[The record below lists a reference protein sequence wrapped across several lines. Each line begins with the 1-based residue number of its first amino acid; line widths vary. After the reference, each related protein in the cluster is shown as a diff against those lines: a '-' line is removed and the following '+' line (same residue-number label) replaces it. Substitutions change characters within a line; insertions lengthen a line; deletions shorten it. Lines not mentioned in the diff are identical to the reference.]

1 MPGFKPCPGCGNPIR
16 NRSKKCFLC
25 TYKQWGYETPAPVP
39 AQPAAF
45 EPHGLPVAAPVSL
58 KDEVALGPLE
68 ITIAPVGYMPE
79 TEPPPRARGRKH
91 LIIPDCQVK
100 DGVDTRHLRWVG
112 RYIVSKRPD
121 VVICIGDFADMPS
134 LSSYDQGKKKFEGR
148 RYRKDVESSIR
159 AMAELMGPLM
169 EFNQVQ
175 AAAGLPEYHPRLVM
189 TLGNHEDRISRAVED
204 DARLDGTIGL
214 ADLRYEEFG
223 WEVHPFLEV
232 VKIDGVEYSHYFTT
246 GVMGRPVTSA
256 AALLRERSG
265 SAVMGHV
272 QHTDIAVHRKT
283 QEIAIFA
290 GTCYLHDE
298 EYLTPQGNNC
308 RRQIV
313 VLHEVE
319 DGRFDPMFVSLSYL
333 ESRA

>member
-1 MPGFKPCPGCGNPIR
+1 MPSYKPCPSCPTKIR
-16 NRSKKCFLC
+16 TDSAMCIQCSLVSRRATASAKR
-25 TYKQWGYETPAPVP
+25 
-39 AQPAAF
+39 F
-45 EPHGLPVAAPVSL
+45 ESQGVSVGEPTTL
-58 KDEVALGPLE
+58 REEVAIGPLQ
-68 ITIAPVGYMPE
+68 ITIAPVGYLPE
-79 TEPPPRARGRKH
+79 PGPPPRGRGRKH
-91 LIIPDCQVK
+91 LVIPDCQVK
-100 DGVDTRHLRWVG
+100 DGVDTRHLRWIG
-112 RYIVSKRPD
+112 KYIVKKRPD
-121 VVICIGDFADMPS
+121 VVVCIGDFADMPS
-134 LSSYDQGKKKFEGR
+134 LCSYDRGKKTFEGR
-148 RYRKDVESSIR
+148 RYRKDVEASIR
-159 AMAELMGPLM
+159 GMAELMGPLM

-175 AAAGLPEYHPRLVM
+175 AASGLPEYHPRLVM
-189 TLGNHEDRISRAVED
+189 TLGNHEDRIRRATED

-214 ADLRYEEFG
+214 SDLRYEEFG

-298 EYLTPQGNNC
+298 DYLTPQGNNC

-319 DGRFDPMFVSLSYL
+319 DGHFDPMFVSLNFL
-333 ESRA
+333 ESQDPR